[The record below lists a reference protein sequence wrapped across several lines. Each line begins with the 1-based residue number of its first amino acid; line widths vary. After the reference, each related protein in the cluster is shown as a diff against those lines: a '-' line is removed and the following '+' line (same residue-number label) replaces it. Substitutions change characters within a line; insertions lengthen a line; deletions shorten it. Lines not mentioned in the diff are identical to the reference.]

1 MIHPK
6 NLAYWAALL
15 VWALALPA
23 FTQVQQV
30 DRRLKDKVKPG
41 RLQPERTVQDR
52 LREETQPDET
62 AIFDLKTRI
71 QPLEAAIDPDEYVV
85 GPGDIFFIS
94 IWSAETQTLKVPVEP
109 EGSLIIPTVGH
120 IPANGR
126 TLTEVRRDIVRA
138 VKKTYLRAQVSV
150 NLYRLRL
157 FRVHV
162 TGEVLAPGPYEALA
176 VDRVADLIERASGL
190 TTWASERNIEV
201 RHRDGTVDYV
211 DLYEYTKLGRLE
223 SNLTLRD
230 GDVIYVP
237 PIRFTSATVRLEGA
251 VSSPGVYQL
260 KENESLVEFL
270 LRTGALNKEAELQ
283 TAYVRRRTNAN
294 GAVETIPVYPYL
306 KQQANGHTD
315 LTLQDGDVVMVPQRT
330 KEVYVV
336 GAVRTPGAYAYYP
349 NLTAMDYVGF
359 AGSTDRAKSLSKVK
373 VIRKDTKTELKG
385 GNVRIEP
392 GDMVVVPQKQVFGV
406 REFTTLVITVT
417 NVLLAMKAIG
427 VF

>member
-1 MIHPK
+1 M
-6 NLAYWAALL
+6 
-15 VWALALPA
+15 
-23 FTQVQQV
+23 
-30 DRRLKDKVKPG
+30 
-41 RLQPERTVQDR
+41 
-52 LREETQPDET
+52 
-62 AIFDLKTRI
+62 
-71 QPLEAAIDPDEYVV
+71 
-85 GPGDIFFIS
+85 
-94 IWSAETQTLKVPVEP
+94 
-109 EGSLIIPTVGH
+109 
-120 IPANGR
+120 
-126 TLTEVRRDIVRA
+126 
-138 VKKTYLRAQVSV
+138 
-150 NLYRLRL
+150 
-157 FRVHV
+157 
-162 TGEVLAPGPYEALA
+162 
-176 VDRVADLIERASGL
+176 ADLIERASGL